1 MKELATGVF
10 SVVTEKFGKKSD
22 PGNLTMAKD
31 ALANEKDRMAEAGKI
46 ERERTERARQ
56 RNRSK

>member
-1 MKELATGVF
+1 
-10 SVVTEKFGKKSD
+10 
-22 PGNLTMAKD
+22 MAKD
-31 ALANEKDRMAEAGKI
+31 ALANEKDRMAEANKI